1 MSVPLNVWLGFGLA
15 VLISLAAYRLRSL
28 STQGALTATILGT
41 VIFGLGGL
49 GWAALLLAFFISSSA
64 LSKLFKR
71 QKAALEEKFS
81 KGARRDA
88 AQVLANGGIAGLFV
102 VAHAIWPETAWPW
115 AAFAGALAAANA
127 DTWATEL
134 GVLSNSPPR
143 MITTRQPVERGTSGG
158 ISRTGTLAAL
168 GGALLVALLAVIFW
182 QGRVSGLYMN
192 SPAWLAQ
199 LLGSTSTPIPLL
211 SRLLWLAWIAFC
223 GLAGSLLDSWLGA
236 TAQAIYYCPNCGKE
250 TERHP
255 LHTCG
260 NRTTHLRGL
269 EWLNNDVVNLFCT
282 LLGALLAIIPALV
295 R

>member
-1 MSVPLNVWLGFGLA
+1 MNVPLNVWLGFGLA
-15 VLISLAAYRLRSL
+15 VLVSLAAYQLRSL
-28 STQGALTATILGT
+28 SPQGALTATILGT

-81 KGARRDA
+81 KGAKRDA

-102 VAHAIWPETAWPW
+102 VAHAIWPEAAWPW

-134 GVLSNSPPR
+134 GVLSKTAPR
-143 MITTRQPVERGTSGG
+143 LITTGQPVERGTSGG
-158 ISRTGTLAAL
+158 VSRTGTLAAL
-168 GGALLVALLAVIFW
+168 GGALLIALLAVIFW

-199 LLGSTSTPIPLL
+199 LLGSTAAPIPLL
-211 SRLLWLAWIAFC
+211 SRLLWLAWIAIC

-236 TAQAIYYCPNCGKE
+236 TAQAIYHCPSCDKE

-260 NRTTHLRGL
+260 TRTHRVRG
-269 EWLNNDVVNLFCT
+269 WAWMNNDWVNGLCT
-282 LLGALLAIIPALV
+282 LFGALIALTLTL
-295 R
+295 

>member
-1 MSVPLNVWLGFGLA
+1 MNVPPNVWVGFALA
-15 VLISLAAYRLRSL
+15 VVVSFAAFRLRSL
-28 STQGALTATILGT
+28 SVQGMLAAAILGT
-41 VIFGLGGL
+41 VIFGFGGL
-49 GWAALLLAFFISSSA
+49 GWAVLLLAFFISSSG

-102 VAHAIWPETAWPW
+102 VAHAIWPEAAWPW

-134 GVLSNSPPR
+134 GVLSRTAPR
-143 MITTRQPVERGTSGG
+143 LITTRQPVERGTSGG
-158 ISRTGTLAAL
+158 ISTTGTLAAL
-168 GGALLVALLAVIFW
+168 GGALLIALLAVIFW

-199 LLGSTSTPIPLL
+199 LLGSTAAPIPLL
-211 SRLLWLAWIAFC
+211 TRLFWLLWIAFC
-223 GLAGSLLDSWLGA
+223 GLAGSLFDSWLGA
-236 TAQAIYYCPNCGKE
+236 TAQAIYHCPNCNKE

-255 LHTCG
+255 VHTCG
-260 NRTTHLRGL
+260 TRTTHLRGM
-269 EWLNNDVVNLFCT
+269 EWLNNDAVNLLCT
-282 LLGALLAIIPALV
+282 LLGALLAVIPFLV
-295 R
+295 G